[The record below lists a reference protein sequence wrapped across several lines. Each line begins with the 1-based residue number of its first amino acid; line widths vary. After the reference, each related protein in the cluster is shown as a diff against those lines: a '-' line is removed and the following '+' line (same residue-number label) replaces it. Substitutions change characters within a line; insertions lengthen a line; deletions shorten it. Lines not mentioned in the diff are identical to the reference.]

1 MQSGMQDDWPLVVHK
16 IIEYA
21 AKFHGNQQIISRSVE
36 DPSQTHFCTY
46 RDVRDRAALC
56 ALALRRLGIKP
67 GDRVATLAWNTTRHM
82 ESWYAIPSGCGAVYH
97 SLNPRLFDKELDYII
112 NHAGDK
118 IIMAD
123 ISFIELLE
131 RLLPKLPTVEAIIF
145 FTDRAHMP
153 STSSKLY
160 QNSPKVKILCY
171 EDLLH
176 AEINGLSTFQWLECH
191 ENQACGLCYTSGTTG
206 NPKGVLYS
214 HRSNFLMAMSA
225 CLPDALDIKTSS
237 TFLVC
242 VPMFHANAWGIVFA
256 APFVGAKLILPG
268 PYLDGEN
275 IHKMMQLHRATHTAG
290 VPTLWAG
297 LMDYLES
304 PSKIKLTTSSS
315 HSFPTNASFNEQAN
329 DGGKSK
335 KKEITTLELMVVGGA
350 QCPRHLMEYFENTW
364 QVEVRHL
371 WGMTELSPLGTMGT
385 IKGTVLDRY
394 NLRKNDNRNQKING
408 NTDTFGSGTTATS
421 SSSSS
426 HKKEE
431 EVRMGYK
438 LKQGWPLAFVDMRI
452 VNDKNE
458 ELPWDGKQ
466 FGNLQVR
473 GPHTLKTYFRGDPTK
488 PATDAE
494 GWFDTGDVATIDPEG
509 YMAITDRA
517 KDVIK
522 SGGEWISSIEIENR
536 AAGHPKVAEA
546 AVIGISDQKW
556 GERPLLVIV
565 PREDNSSIDSK
576 ESLKS
581 EILEYLT
588 GKIAKWW
595 IPDDVVFVEAIPHT
609 ATGKISK
616 LQLRMQLKDHKIINS
631 GNGGGGGGG
640 GLSAQRRSKL

>member
-1 MQSGMQDDWPLVVHK
+1 
-16 IIEYA
+16 
-21 AKFHGNQQIISRSVE
+21 
-36 DPSQTHFCTY
+36 
-46 RDVRDRAALC
+46 
-56 ALALRRLGIKP
+56 
-67 GDRVATLAWNTTRHM
+67 M

-97 SLNPRLFDKELDYII
+97 SLNPRLFDKELDFII
-112 NHAGDK
+112 NHAEDT

-131 RLLPKLPTVEAIIF
+131 RLLPKLNTVKAIIF
-145 FTDRAHMP
+145 YTDSAHMP
-153 STSSKLY
+153 PKSSKLY
-160 QNSPKVKILCY
+160 QNPRKMNVLCY
-171 EDLLH
+171 EDLLE
-176 AEINGLSTFQWLECH
+176 AEINGLSTFQWVECD

-225 CLPDALDIKTSS
+225 CLPDALDIKSS
-237 TFLVC
+237 SCFLVC

-256 APFVGAKLILPG
+256 APFVGAKIILPG

-275 IHKMMQLHRATHTAG
+275 IQKMMELHGATHTAG
-290 VPTLWAG
+290 VPTVWAG

-304 PSKIKLTTSSS
+304 SPGAK
-315 HSFPTNASFNEQAN
+315 
-329 DGGKSK
+329 
-335 KKEITTLELMVVGGA
+335 ITTLELMVVGGA
-350 QCPRHLMEYFENTW
+350 QCPKHMMQYFENKW

-385 IKGTVLDRY
+385 IKGTILDRY
-394 NLRKNDNRNQKING
+394 GLRKNRRN
-408 NTDTFGSGTTATS
+408 TASPS

-426 HKKEE
+426 PTSAEE
-431 EVRMGYK
+431 ELRLGYK

-452 VNDKNE
+452 VNDNND

-473 GPHTLKTYFRGDPTK
+473 GPHTLKTYFRGDPQK
-488 PATDAE
+488 PATDAQ
-494 GWFDTGDVATIDPEG
+494 GWFDTGDVATIDSEG

-522 SGGEWISSIEIENR
+522 SGGEWISSIEIENI

-546 AVIGISDQKW
+546 AVIGISDEKW

-565 PREDNSSIDSK
+565 PRDNSNIGNSK
-576 ESLKS
+576 SLKS
-581 EILEYLT
+581 ELLGYLD

-595 IPDDVVFVEAIPHT
+595 MPDDVVCVESIPHT

-616 LQLRMQLKDHKIINS
+616 LQLRAQLKDYTSK
-631 GNGGGGGGG
+631 G
-640 GLSAQRRSKL
+640 AAARSKL